1 MNRYK
6 PIDLFLQ
13 VFIMLVILAGII
25 FSSNETLSP
34 ISFFISLGLV
44 QLISLLIH
52 FAAGPQSWK
61 QNKLRKIHL
70 VGTLIVIVLVIFA
83 FLQDSFASNS
93 GDRDDKYAMPGLAT
107 LIYTMIPVIL
117 LMLFYVIITWVE
129 WRSMKKLNNKSR

>member
-1 MNRYK
+1 MTRYK
-6 PIDLFLQ
+6 PIDFFLQ
-13 VFIMLVILAGII
+13 LIITLVILAGAT

-34 ISFFISLGLV
+34 INYFMLLGLV

-52 FAAGPQSWK
+52 FATGPQPWK
-61 QNKLRKIHL
+61 QYKLRKIHGI
-70 VGTLIVIVLVIFA
+70 GTLIVIVLVIFA

-117 LMLFYVIITWVE
+117 LMLFYIAISWIE
-129 WRSMKKLNNKSR
+129 WRTMKKLKNEGR